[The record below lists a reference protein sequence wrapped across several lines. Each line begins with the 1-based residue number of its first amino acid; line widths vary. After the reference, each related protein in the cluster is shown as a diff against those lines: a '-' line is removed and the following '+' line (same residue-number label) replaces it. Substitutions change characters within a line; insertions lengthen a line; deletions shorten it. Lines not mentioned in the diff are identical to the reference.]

1 MTAAAV
7 LTDHVC
13 PNKLNP
19 VAISGNCKWSF
30 IKKAINKAGVVYM
43 EHYFSYRP
51 FLLINLHESINSNS
65 HP

>member
-30 IKKAINKAGVVYM
+30 IKKSNKQSRSSLYGALL
-43 EHYFSYRP
+43 
-51 FLLINLHESINSNS
+51 FLSTFFVNKSA
-65 HP
+65 

>member
-51 FLLINLHESINSNS
+51 FC
-65 HP
+65 